1 MKDFYEKM
9 CIIIGQ
15 ILCYS
20 NKVTWASAPRF
31 EPDTDAVIISF
42 KDMQGQTMDVEI
54 PFTSIVK
61 VHDHSLESLVFGIV
75 KDKGLL

>member
-31 EPDTDAVIISF
+31 ESGMDAVIISF

>member
-31 EPDTDAVIISF
+31 VPDTDAVIISF
-42 KDMQGQTMDVEI
+42 KDATGQSMDIEI
-54 PFTSIVK
+54 PLTSIVK